1 MNTRKSRVA
10 ALAAA
15 TVSAT
20 LAATVITG
28 GPASAHPGAQ
38 VVPTRVT
45 TAEGPVQGTAAGV
58 VRTFQGIPYA
68 APPTGERRWK
78 EPQPVRPWSSPLN
91 VRAPM
96 SACAQP
102 TDQPISIEGSGE
114 DCLYLNV
121 TTPAGR
127 TTGRLPVI
135 VWIHGGSF
143 TYGDGATYRAAK
155 LAVARQ
161 GAMVVTINYR
171 LGAFGFLTAPGLRAP
186 ANLGLLDQQ
195 AALKWVN
202 RNAAAFGGDPR
213 NVTIMG
219 QSGGGYSVCAQ
230 LVSPGARGLFSKAIV
245 QSAGCVGPDGSLT
258 REQAKANGLAV
269 AEAAGCDDPRTA
281 GSCLRGRSSAEL
293 IEASASGHDGYRPV
307 VDGKVLPEAPAR
319 AIAAGRFA
327 RVPLLH
333 GSTHDEMSGLAGLD
347 EIMTGQPLT
356 AEGYTEKV
364 TEQFGKDASAVLAE
378 YPAAD
383 YPAPGAA
390 LSAVL
395 TDSEWSTAALDTH
408 RALARHTPLYAYD
421 FAEAEAP
428 YFKNVPRPTSFPLG
442 TGHMIDLAYL
452 FANDL
457 FEPLDAT
464 QAGLSDTVVAY
475 WSRFASTGQ
484 VNGHGLPM
492 WKRFTNSGPYVQR
505 LASGR
510 IGRTD
515 FAADH
520 HYAFWKALAPH
531 GTAGSRVGHDRRGG
545 NEGRPAY
552 SPPVPH
558 AAPIKDAA
566 YRAVSV
572 LPSPVGAV
580 TSGMPEP
587 CTTPASPASTLN
599 CSG

>member
-1 MNTRKSRVA
+1 MSTGKSRVA

-20 LAATVITG
+20 LAATVITAG
-28 GPASAHPGAQ
+28 LASAHPSAQ
-38 VVPTRVT
+38 VLPTRVM
-45 TAEGPVQGTAAGV
+45 TAEGPVQGTAAGA

-78 EPQPVRPWSSPLN
+78 EPQPVRPWSSPLDA
-91 VRAPM
+91 RAPKN
-96 SACAQP
+96 ACAQP
-102 TDQPISIEGSGE
+102 TEQPISIKGGSE

-155 LAVARQ
+155 LAAAQQ

-195 AALKWVN
+195 AALKWIN
-202 RNAAAFGGDPR
+202 RNASAFGGDPR

-245 QSAGCVGPDGSLT
+245 QSAGCVGPDGSFT
-258 REQAKANGLAV
+258 PTQAKTNGLAL
-269 AEAAGCDDPRTA
+269 AKAAKCDAARTVD
-281 GSCLRGRSSAEL
+281 SCLRHKSTAEL
-293 IEASASGHDGYRPV
+293 VEASVSGHDGYRPV
-307 VDGKVLPEAPAR
+307 VDGKVLPEAPAQ

-327 RVPLLH
+327 RVPVLH
-333 GSTHDEMSGLAGLD
+333 GSTHDEMSALAGLD
-347 EIMTGQPLT
+347 ETRTGRPLT
-356 AEGYTEKV
+356 AEGYTKKV
-364 TEQFGKDASAVLAE
+364 TEQFGKDAPAVLAE
-378 YPAAD
+378 YPVAN

-395 TDSEWSTAALDTH
+395 TDSEWSTAALDTQ
-408 RALARHTPLYAYD
+408 RALARYTPVYAYD
-421 FAEAEAP
+421 FAEAKAP
-428 YFKNVPRPTSFPLG
+428 YFKSLPQPASFSLG
-442 TGHMIDLAYL
+442 TGHMVDLAYL
-452 FANDL
+452 LDNDL

-464 QAGLSDTVVAY
+464 QDRLSNTVTAY
-475 WSRFASTGQ
+475 WSRFAATGQ
-484 VNGHGLPM
+484 VNGHGTPL
-492 WKRFTNSGPYVQR
+492 WKRFTNRGPYVQW
-505 LASGR
+505 LASDR
-510 IGRTD
+510 IGHTD

-520 HYAFWKALAPH
+520 HYAFWKAQPL
-531 GTAGSRVGHDRRGG
+531 TVR
-545 NEGRPAY
+545 
-552 SPPVPH
+552 
-558 AAPIKDAA
+558 
-566 YRAVSV
+566 
-572 LPSPVGAV
+572 
-580 TSGMPEP
+580 
-587 CTTPASPASTLN
+587 
-599 CSG
+599 